1 MAQAIRGTCGGHSQH
16 RPTDR
21 IQARTSTK
29 ARRNGGLRPRIR
41 RKKQVERTI
50 LWGGWGSNPRP
61 TDYESTGQRRR
72 QPLPATSPSPTPP
85 PATPSPCRRQQ
96 LAPDLIPDLP
106 PAKIRKPSLAS
117 VVGMAASAVPQHSM
131 TSRPW
136 HGISRT
142 SVRQHPCVANATKP
156 CTSLGDRSTGPS
168 VASPAH
174 LRVRADLI
182 SRLNHHPWPGVRP
195 TNRTTDSPTRRT
207 GGCRRGRASAGR

>member
-61 TDYESTGQRRR
+61 TDYESTGQRRH

-142 SVRQHPCVANATKP
+142 SVRATP
-156 CTSLGDRSTGPS
+156 LRRRRDQALHLIRRQALPVSRA
-168 VASPAH
+168 VASNTP
-174 LRVRADLI
+174 
-182 SRLNHHPWPGVRP
+182 RP
-195 TNRTTDSPTRRT
+195 DSSSLLSHASPLGREFVPRTAPRT
-207 GGCRRGRASAGR
+207 P